1 MSKLKIKPG
10 LIGILLLASLFAGW
24 ETLLIVTVLILLF
37 CEMNDTIKKIMV
49 SVISFFIG
57 YTLVSLLWQ
66 IISDG
71 IGVVIYAFNQFI
83 EFLNYYLTTSIDVS
97 KLTNYVLN
105 PIQNVISTLNEVIT
119 YLLIIAKFCFII
131 CTLAKK
137 TINIPII
144 SKYVNK
150 VLNYINSSDSND
162 TSNEET
168 QNQPSNNQVN
178 NMNNNFANQ
187 QVNNQQY
194 VNNQSQPLNNNPQF
208 TNVQNQQVNPDQFNN
223 FIN

>member
-97 KLTNYVLN
+97 KLTNY
-105 PIQNVISTLNEVIT
+105 
-119 YLLIIAKFCFII
+119 
-131 CTLAKK
+131 
-137 TINIPII
+137 IPII

-162 TSNEET
+162 TSNEGT